1 MIIAFLRHIQGY
13 GKNHYCGYVG
23 VKDSSMLPRSFQD
36 STFEDIENDPE
47 YDYLDNSIRVHGG
60 ITFDGVFPQE
70 TSIIPLT
77 DIPEDWHTY
86 HVYGFDLNHNDDNE
100 TGISTNFDYAKN
112 EALSMKQ
119 QIEELIQS
127 LKNEE

>member
-1 MIIAFLRHIQGY
+1 MIIAFLRHINHY
-13 GKNHYCGYVG
+13 GQNYYCGYIG
-23 VKDSSMLPRSFQD
+23 VKDSSMLPKSYQG
-36 STFEDIENDPE
+36 STFEDVEDNPE
-47 YDYLDNSIRVHGG
+47 YNYLDDNIQVHGG

-70 TSIIPLT
+70 TLIIPLT

-86 HVYGFDLNHNDDNE
+86 HIYGFDLDHNDDKK

-119 QIEELIQS
+119 QMEELIQS

>member
-1 MIIAFLRHIQGY
+1 MIIAFLRHIQGHNM
-13 GKNHYCGYVG
+13 NHYCGYVG
-23 VKDSSMLPRSFQD
+23 VKDSSMLPRSSQV

-60 ITFDGVFPQE
+60 ITYDGYFQKE
-70 TSIIPLT
+70 TPIIPLT

-86 HVYGFDLNHNDDNE
+86 HFYGFDLNHYNDNE
-100 TGISTNFDYAKN
+100 NGISTDFDYAKN

-119 QIEELIQS
+119 QMEELIQS
-127 LKNEE
+127 LKKGE

>member
-13 GKNHYCGYVG
+13 GQNHYCGYVG
-23 VKDSSMLPRSFQD
+23 VKDSSILPRSFD
-36 STFEDIENDPE
+36 ASTFEDIEHDPE

-60 ITFDGVFPQE
+60 ITFDGEFQKE
-70 TSIIPLT
+70 TPIIPLT

-86 HVYGFDLNHNDDNE
+86 HVYGFDLSHYDDNE

-119 QIEELIQS
+119 QMEELIQS
-127 LKNEE
+127 LKNGK

>member
-1 MIIAFLRHIQGY
+1 MIIAFLRHIQNSY
-13 GKNHYCGYVG
+13 MNHYCGYVG
-23 VKDSSMLPRSFQD
+23 VKDSSMLPRSFD
-36 STFEDIENDPE
+36 ASTFEDIENDPE
-47 YDYLDNSIRVHGG
+47 YDYLDNSIQIHGG

-70 TSIIPLT
+70 TPIIPLT

-86 HVYGFDLNHNDDNE
+86 HIYGFDLNHYDDNK

-119 QIEELIQS
+119 QMEELIQS
-127 LKNEE
+127 LKNGK